1 MNSPCFVEKGWIN
14 NVNSPLL
21 RNSEGMKFNQIK
33 QSETFIKDDSHC
45 AWLVGYVKKNIDAN
59 DLTTVNPITYN
70 TPDAASNIPAA
81 GSFS

>member
-1 MNSPCFVEKGWIN
+1 MNSPCFIEKGWIN
-14 NVNSPLL
+14 DVNSPLL

-59 DLTTVNPITYN
+59 DLTNVNPINYN